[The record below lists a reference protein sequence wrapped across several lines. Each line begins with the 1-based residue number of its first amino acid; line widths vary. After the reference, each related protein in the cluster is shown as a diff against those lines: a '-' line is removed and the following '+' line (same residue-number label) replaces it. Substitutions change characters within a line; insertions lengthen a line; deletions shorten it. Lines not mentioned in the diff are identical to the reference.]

1 MTSIQTVFQQAQY
14 FKQFLALE
22 EENTIGYSKE
32 RLKTSDFK
40 SRGGVKG
47 VSRKEWVMQKKERH
61 IRKGK
66 ETKHEGNTKYTGRK
80 RRPKF

>member
-1 MTSIQTVFQQAQY
+1 MTSLQTVIQP
-14 FKQFLALE
+14 FLALE

-66 ETKHEGNTKYTGRK
+66 EDFQRFSQK
-80 RRPKF
+80 